1 MIGLSAH
8 GPTAIQVHN
17 MSKEHMDEFS
27 GKVIVITGGARG
39 QGLLEARMLIER
51 GASVV
56 IGDVLEQEG
65 AQAARELG
73 ERARFLRMDVS
84 REEDWQQALA
94 AAQDMGRVHG
104 LINNAGIY
112 DPHPI
117 GATTAKNFER
127 HFQVNQLGA
136 FLGMKVFA
144 GHMRAQRHGCIVNI
158 GSAAGM
164 RGSPNSFSY
173 CATKWAL
180 RGMTKALAADVGVD
194 NVRVNY
200 VAPGP
205 VNTAMIGFR
214 GEQANRQRAAEVP
227 LGRLADAEDVAPTVI
242 FLLSDAAKYITG
254 AEVMIDGGLYL

>member
-1 MIGLSAH
+1 
-8 GPTAIQVHN
+8 
-17 MSKEHMDEFS
+17 MDEFA

-56 IGDVLEQEG
+56 IGDVLEPEG
-65 AQAARELG
+65 RQAERDLGARARFEPMDVTREADWRQALAVAQELG
-73 ERARFLRMDVS
+73 E
-84 REEDWQQALA
+84 
-94 AAQDMGRVHG
+94 VHG
-104 LINNAGIY
+104 LVNNAGIY
-112 DPHPI
+112 DPQPI
-117 GATTAKNFER
+117 AGTTAENFER

-144 GHMRAQRHGCIVNI
+144 EHLRARKGGSIVNI

-205 VNTAMIGFR
+205 VNTPMIQFR
-214 GEQANRQRAAEVP
+214 GEAANRQRAAEVP
-227 LGRLADAEDVAPTVI
+227 LGRLAEAEDVAPTVV

>member
-1 MIGLSAH
+1 MTREAH
-8 GPTAIQVHN
+8 GLPSWTNKPTA
-17 MSKEHMDEFS
+17 SKSMNEFA
-27 GKVIVITGGARG
+27 GKVIVISGGARG
-39 QGLLEARMLIER
+39 QGLLQARMLVER

-65 AQAARELG
+65 RQAERALG
-73 ERARFLRMDVS
+73 ERARFVPMDVS
-84 REEDWQQALA
+84 READWRHAREVAHSL
-94 AAQDMGRVHG
+94 GEIHG
-104 LINNAGIY
+104 LVNNAGIY
-112 DPHPI
+112 DPRPL
-117 GATTAKNFER
+117 ADTTAQNFER

-136 FLGMKVFA
+136 FLGMKIFA
-144 GHMRAQRHGCIVNI
+144 EPMRARKDGSIVNI

-180 RGMTKALAADVGVD
+180 RGMTKALAADAGFD

-205 VNTAMIGFR
+205 VNTPMIHFR
-214 GEQANRQRAAEVP
+214 GEEANRKRAAQVP
-227 LGRLADAEDVAPTVI
+227 LGRLADAEDVAPTVV

-254 AEVMIDGGLYL
+254 AEIMIDGGLYL